1 MRGCDDH
8 HRTTRQALFAP
19 RRVVERVPVPEELL
33 TGGADAFFAGPRRR
47 RDFLQQGVGALVA
60 LTAATR
66 LKPWELLEASVA
78 EAAANPQTIL
88 VTVYLGGG
96 NDGLNT
102 LVPLTG
108 QDRTIYDASR
118 PRLRIAAGSTL
129 PLAGH
134 GHVGWHP
141 RLGGLRTLFDEG
153 KVGAYLGVDYPNPDY
168 SHFQSVYYWRT
179 GQLANGATTGWLGNW
194 LDAYGSATNPLQG
207 VAVQWGADDLLRTH
221 RAPTA
226 AVYSP
231 SDFAF
236 WSDGIWDQDRLIDA
250 YGHLAGPARSAARRR
265 AMDVA
270 RQTVYVNH
278 ALKPLAGHDP
288 PPVPVAYPGSG
299 TGDALRNLARMLGA
313 GLGIRV
319 ATVQADGAFDSHENQ
334 LASHGDDLADVGD
347 ALLAFQRDLEA
358 RGLDGRVLTLV
369 WSEFGRRVEDNA
381 SNGTDHGAGS
391 LVLAVGQRARPVV
404 SNGWH
409 LADAARYDGN
419 VPVAVDFRDLYA
431 GIIDGHLGGDVQ
443 RCLPGYRGTPVAVVA

>member
-8 HRTTRQALFAP
+8 HRTSRAALFRP
-19 RRVVERVPVPEELL
+19 RRVVERIPVPEELL
-33 TGGADAFFAGPRRR
+33 ADGGASFYRGGRNR
-47 RDFLQQGVGALVA
+47 RDFLQQGVGAMLA

-66 LKPWELLEASVA
+66 LRPWELLEASIA
-78 EAAANPQTIL
+78 EAAANPQNIL

-102 LVPLTG
+102 LLPLSG
-108 QDRTIYDASR
+108 QDRSLYDAAR
-118 PRLRIAAGSTL
+118 PRLRIAPGTA
-129 PLAGH
+129 LAVNGH
-134 GHVGWHP
+134 PELGWHP
-141 RLGGLRTLFDEG
+141 QVGGLRTLFDEG
-153 KVGAYLGVDYPNPDY
+153 KVGAYVGVDYPNPDY

-179 GQLANGATTGWLGNW
+179 GQVGNSATTGWVGNW

-207 VAVQWGADDLLRTH
+207 VAVQWGADDLLRTV

-231 SDFAF
+231 SDFSF
-236 WSDGIWDQDRLIDA
+236 WSDGIWDQERFIRA
-250 YGHLAGPARSAARRR
+250 YGRTVGPSRSAARRR

-270 RQTVYVNH
+270 RQTVQVH
-278 ALKPLAGHDP
+278 DALKPLAGQEP
-288 PPVPVAYPGSG
+288 PPTPVPYPDSG
-299 TGDALRNLARMLGA
+299 TGQSLRNLARMLGA

-319 ATVQADGAFDSHENQ
+319 ATVQADGQFDSHEDQ
-334 LASHGDDLADVGD
+334 ITSHGRDLQDVAD
-347 ALLAFQRDLEA
+347 ALLAFQRDLEG
-358 RGLDGRVLTLV
+358 RGLADRVLTLV

-391 LVLAVGQRARPVV
+391 LVLAVGSRARSTV

-409 LADAARYDGN
+409 LSDAGRYDGN
-419 VPVAVDFRDLYA
+419 VPVAVDFRDVYA

-443 RCLPGYRGTPVAVVA
+443 RCLPGYRGTPLPIVV